1 MSLAVAGYESFLHGK
16 APFADLIGI
25 EPTAINPQLFQFQ
38 RDCVDF
44 LLRAGRG
51 GLFLDTGLGKT
62 LCQLEWCRQ
71 AIEHSNGRGL
81 IMTPLAV
88 AQQIAREGRHFGY
101 DVRVIRDQSE
111 AREGINVC
119 NYDRLDKLDT
129 DWFGAVSLDE
139 SSILKSFAGKTT
151 RALIQSFSQH
161 RFKLSASATPAPN
174 DHMELGNH
182 AEFCGV
188 MQSNEMLS
196 RFFIN
201 DTSKASQEWR
211 LKRHG
216 VQAFWDW
223 MASWC
228 RMAQMPSDLGYSDD
242 AFVLPP
248 LDVHVHHADQAPIKG
263 DDLFGT
269 GAVSATN
276 MHDIKRQTAE
286 SRALI
291 AAELVTS
298 DSNPWAIWVDT
309 DYEADAVWKALDGI
323 DGVVEVRGSMSA
335 DQKEAGIIGFSD
347 GSKRIIITKSSIC
360 GFGLNWQHCAD
371 TVFVGRTFS
380 YESWYQAVRRLW
392 RFGQDQPV
400 DVHIVVAQGEESI
413 ARVIDRKADDHQ
425 GMKAA
430 MRDSMRRN
438 LGKSSAVRVAYNPTY
453 EGTFPSWLHSK

>member
-1 MSLAVAGYESFLHGK
+1 MTLVNAAYAEFLDSK
-16 APFADLIGI
+16 APSASMVGI
-25 EPTAINPQLFQFQ
+25 EPNPINPQLFPFQ

-71 AIEHSNGRGL
+71 TGAASNGRSL
-81 IMTPLAV
+81 ILTPLAV

-101 DVRVIRDQSE
+101 DVRVIREQSD
-111 AREGINVC
+111 AADGINVC
-119 NYDRLDKLDT
+119 NYERLDKIDT
-129 DWFGAVSLDE
+129 DYFGAVSLDE
-139 SSILKSFAGKTT
+139 SSIIKSFTGKTT
-151 RALIQSFSQH
+151 RALIGAFRDH
-161 RFKLSASATPAPN
+161 RFRLSATATPAPN

-216 VQAFWDW
+216 VRAFWDW
-223 MASWC
+223 MASWS

-242 AFVLPP
+242 GFELPP
-248 LDVHVHHADQAPIKG
+248 LNVHTHHADQAPIIG
-263 DDLFGT
+263 NDLFGT
-269 GAVSATN
+269 GPTSATN
-276 MHDIKRQTAE
+276 MHDIKRQTSE
-286 SRALI
+286 SRAAI
-291 AAELVTS
+291 AASLVMS
-298 DSNPWAIWVDT
+298 NDNPWVVWVDT
-309 DYEADAVWKALDGI
+309 DYEADAVWSALRGTE
-323 DGVVEVRGSMSA
+323 GVVEVRGSMSA
-335 DQKEAGIIGFSD
+335 DQKEAGIVGFSD
-347 GSKRIIITKSSIC
+347 GTHRVIITKSSIC

-392 RFGQDQPV
+392 RFGQDRPV
-400 DVHIVVAQGEESI
+400 DVHIVIAQGEESI
-413 ARVIDRKADDHQ
+413 ARVIDRKSSDHLA
-425 GMKAA
+425 MKAA
-430 MRDSMRRN
+430 MRDSMKRN
-438 LGKSSAVRVAYNPTY
+438 MGKASATRVAYSPTH
-453 EGTFPSWLHSK
+453 EGHLPVWLTR